1 MNLSKLAIRRPVAT
15 LMAVCVIILLGIV
28 SFTGLPL
35 DLFPDFE
42 FPIAAVITNYEGA
55 APAEVENM
63 VSRPL
68 EQALAT
74 VQGVENISSISQ
86 VGMSLVLLEFNW
98 GIDLDMALMDARE
111 NIDLVKGFLPDDADD
126 PMVLKAD
133 PSMMPIVQL
142 SLYGDREDWELR
154 RLAEDIVEPRLERVQ
169 GVASVDVVGG
179 RTREIQVAVDP
190 RELGSYGISL
200 EEVSRALGQE
210 NFNISA
216 GSIQEGG
223 RDYQLRA
230 VGEFAS
236 LQEMENLIIRSNP
249 GQTVLLKDVA
259 TVEDG
264 FREATRINRFNGDP
278 SIGLLVSKQ
287 ADANTV
293 RVSSNVQDALSGI
306 ESALPEGVQIRKVM
320 DQADFINE
328 SIQSVFEVGGVG
340 ALLAGLVLL
349 FFLRSFRSTMVVALS
364 IPVSVVATFVLMYF
378 YGLTLNIVSLGGLA
392 LGIGIMVDSSIVVLE
407 NIYRFRQEGRS
418 MRKAAGDGAT
428 QVAGAITAATLT
440 TVVVFLPVVFME
452 GFASQIFMSMALTVS
467 FSLLAALAV
476 ALTVVPALSSRL
488 LARVMTEDTGRRKG
502 AKEAGEAR
510 DQGAG
515 DKSAGAGGDPGD
527 AKEKGS
533 GAPKAEQANLLYRM
547 TGGFHRYYHRL
558 ENRYRSLLEWSLLR
572 RKLIMAIFVLSFVAS
587 FALVP
592 FIGAEFL
599 PQMDEGYISVRVE
612 LPTGSALE
620 ETDYVVEQVH
630 GMLATIPEVQDVYK
644 SIGGGGGMDM
654 GLGGGGTSHRASLD
668 LILSDLRARDRSAQE
683 IAEEIRGGLS
693 RIAGAEYSVSTDGM
707 TAGGMGGMPIDI
719 AVRGDDLGELERITE
734 QMAVIIARVPGTR
747 EVSTSFDE
755 GRSELKAVV
764 DREKAANHGLAFAQ
778 VGSALRT
785 AVSGSTATRYRTGAE
800 ELDVRVILPDS
811 YSRSLAAL
819 EEITLTSPYGYP
831 VPLKEVT
838 TFLEEV
844 APMSINRYNQVR
856 SASVEAQV
864 VGRSQGEVMNEIM
877 AQLDGLALPEGYF
890 IDYEGEFQMMQES
903 FEDLA
908 LALLLAIILVYM
920 IMAAQFESLL
930 HPFIIMFALPQTFT
944 GVALALFLTG
954 RSLNV
959 ASFIGV
965 IMLSGIVV
973 NNGIVLVDYINK
985 LRELGRGCREAV
997 LEAGPVRLRP
1007 IMMTT
1012 LTTVLAMFPMALGI
1026 GSGAELRAPMATVV
1040 IGGLLFSTLITLIVI
1055 PVVYTLVE
1063 DVKTWA
1069 RARTLGSR
1077 SRRLQADK

>member
-15 LMAVCVIILLGIV
+15 LMAVCVIILLGFV

-42 FPIAAVITNYEGA
+42 FPIAAVITDYEGA

-68 EQALAT
+68 EQSLAT
-74 VQGVENISSISQ
+74 VEGVENISSISQ
-86 VGMSLVLLEFNW
+86 VGMSVVLLEFNW
-98 GIDLDMALMDARE
+98 GIDLDLALIDARE
-111 NIDLVKGFLPDDADD
+111 NIDLVKGFLPDDAGD

-169 GVASVDVVGG
+169 GVASVDVIGG

-190 RELGSYGISL
+190 RMLGSYGLSL
-200 EEVSRALGQE
+200 DEVSRALGQE
-210 NFNISA
+210 NFNISV

-236 LQEMENLIIRSNP
+236 LQEMENLIVRSNP

-264 FREATRINRFNGDP
+264 FRDATRINRFNGDS

-293 RVSSNVQDALSGI
+293 RVSSNVHDAMSGI
-306 ESALPEGVQIRKVM
+306 ERALPEGVQITKVM

-328 SIQSVFEVGGVG
+328 SIQSVFEVGAVG
-340 ALLAGLVLL
+340 ALLAGMVLL
-349 FFLRSFRSTMVVALS
+349 LFLRSFRSTLVVALS

-418 MRKAAGDGAT
+418 MRKAAGDGST

-440 TVVVFLPVVFME
+440 TVVVFLPVVFIE

-467 FSLLAALAV
+467 FSLLAALVV
-476 ALTVVPALSSRL
+476 ALTVVPVLSSRL
-488 LARVMTEDTGRRKG
+488 LERVMSEDTSRRKG
-502 AKEAGEAR
+502 AKELETSSSQDAGEKDDAPSQTAR
-510 DQGAG
+510 A
-515 DKSAGAGGDPGD
+515 S
-527 AKEKGS
+527 
-533 GAPKAEQANLLYRM
+533 LLYRL
-547 TGGFHRYYHRL
+547 TEGFHRFYLRL
-558 ENRYRSLLEWSLLR
+558 ESFYRSFLKWSLGR
-572 RKLIMAIFVLSFVAS
+572 RKLIMAIFVLSFLAS

-630 GMLATIPEVQDVYK
+630 GMLAPIPEVQDVYK
-644 SIGGGGGMDM
+644 SIGGAGGMDM
-654 GLGGGGTSHRASLD
+654 GFGGGGNSHRGNLD
-668 LILSDLRARDRSAQE
+668 ILLSDLRDRDRSAQE
-683 IAEEIRGGLS
+683 IAEEIRSGLS
-693 RIAGAEYSVSTDGM
+693 RIAGAEFSVSTEGM

-719 AVRGDDLGELERITE
+719 AVRGDDLAELERITE
-734 QMAVIIARVPGTR
+734 QMAVIVSRVPGTR

-764 DREKAANHGLAFAQ
+764 DREKASDHGLAFAQ

-785 AVSGSTATRYRTGAE
+785 AVSGSTATRYRTGTE

-811 YSRSLAAL
+811 YSESLAAL

-864 VGRSQGEVMNEIM
+864 VGRSQGEVMNDIM

-908 LALLLAIILVYM
+908 IALLLAIILVYM

-1055 PVVYTLVE
+1055 PVVYTLIE
-1063 DVKTWA
+1063 DLKGWV

>member
-1 MNLSKLAIRRPVAT
+1 MNLSKLAIRRPIAT
-15 LMAVCVIILLGIV
+15 LMAVCVIIILGFV

-35 DLFPDFE
+35 DLFPEFE
-42 FPIAAVITNYEGA
+42 FPIAAVITEYEGA

-63 VSRPL
+63 VTRPL
-68 EQALAT
+68 EQSLAT
-74 VQGVENISSISQ
+74 VQGVENIRSISQ

-98 GIDLDMALMDARE
+98 GIDLDMAMLDARE
-111 NIDLVKGFLPDDADD
+111 SIDMVRGFLPDDAGD
-126 PMVLKAD
+126 PLVLKAD
-133 PSMMPIVQL
+133 PSLMPIVQL

-154 RLAEDIVEPRLERVQ
+154 RIAEDIVEPRLERVH

-190 RELGSYGISL
+190 LLLGNYRLSL
-200 EEVSRALGQE
+200 EEVTRALSQE

-230 VGEFAS
+230 VGEFSS
-236 LQEMENLIIRSNP
+236 LQEMENLIVRSNP
-249 GQTVLLKDVA
+249 VQAILLKDVA

-264 FREATRINRFNGDP
+264 FRDANRINRFNGDA

-293 RVSSNVQDALSGI
+293 RVSSAVENAMDNI
-306 ESALPEGVQIRKVM
+306 EKALPEGVQIRKVM

-328 SIQSVFEVGGVG
+328 SIQSVFEVGGIG
-340 ALLAGLVLL
+340 ALLAGFVLL
-349 FFLRSFRSTMVVALS
+349 LFLRSIRSTLVVALA
-364 IPVSVVATFVLMYF
+364 IPVSVIATFVLMYF

-407 NIYRFRQEGRS
+407 NIYRFRQEGRG

-476 ALTVVPALSSRL
+476 ALTVVPVLSSRL
-488 LARVMTEDTGRRKG
+488 LERVMTEDVDRQKEQGESEAAEEEKEGRTK
-502 AKEAGEAR
+502 
-510 DQGAG
+510 
-515 DKSAGAGGDPGD
+515 DKS
-527 AKEKGS
+527 KKKG
-533 GAPKAEQANLLYRM
+533 LLYRM
-547 TGGFHRYYHRL
+547 TEGFHRLYSRL
-558 ENRYRSLLEWSLLR
+558 ASFYRRLLNWSLGR
-572 RKLIMAIFVLSFVAS
+572 RKLIMVFFVLSFLAS

-599 PQMDEGYISVRVE
+599 PDMDEGYINIRVE
-612 LPTGSALE
+612 LPQGSVLE
-620 ETDYVVEQVH
+620 DTEYVANQVH
-630 GMLATIPEVQDVYK
+630 NLLEALPEVDSIYK
-644 SIGGGGGMDM
+644 SIGGGGGMEM
-654 GLGGGGTSHRASLD
+654 GFGGGGNAHRASLD
-668 LILSDLRARDRSAQE
+668 IILKDLRDRNRSSQE
-683 IAEEIRGGLS
+683 VAEVIRGQVT
-693 RIAGAEYSVSTDGM
+693 RIAGAEFSVRTDGI
-707 TAGGMGGMPIDI
+707 AGPDMAGMPIDI
-719 AVRGDDLGELERITE
+719 AVRGDDLAELERITE
-734 QMAVIIARVPGTR
+734 QIAVLVERVPGTR
-747 EVSTSFDE
+747 EVATSFDE
-755 GRSELKAVV
+755 GRPELKAVV
-764 DREKAANHGLAFAQ
+764 DREKAADHGLVFAQ

-785 AVSGSTATRYRTGAE
+785 AVSGTTATRYRTGTE

-819 EEITLTSPYGYP
+819 EEITINSPYGYP

-864 VGRSQGEVMNEIM
+864 VGRSQNDVMTDIM
-877 AQLDGLALPEGYF
+877 ALLEGLELPEGYL
-890 IDYEGEFQMMQES
+890 IDYEGEFQLMQES

-985 LRELGRGCREAV
+985 LRDLGRDCREAV

-1012 LTTVLAMFPMALGI
+1012 LTTVLAMFPMALGF

-1055 PVVYTLVE
+1055 PVVYTLVD
-1063 DVKTWA
+1063 DVKIWA
-1069 RARTLGSR
+1069 KNRVTRRR
-1077 SRRLQADK
+1077 SDVPAEK

>member
-1 MNLSKLAIRRPVAT
+1 VNLPKLAIKRPVAT
-15 LMAVCVIILLGIV
+15 LMAVCVILILGFV

-35 DLFPDFE
+35 DLFPEFE
-42 FPIAAVITNYEGA
+42 FPIAAVITDYDGA
-55 APAEVENM
+55 APAEVESM

-68 EQALAT
+68 EQSLAT

-98 GIDLDMALMDARE
+98 GIDLDMALLDARE
-111 NIDLVKGFLPDDADD
+111 QIDMVRGFLPDDASD
-126 PMVLKAD
+126 PMVFKAD

-154 RLAEDIVEPRLERVQ
+154 RIAEDIVEPRLERVP
-169 GVASVDVVGG
+169 GVASVDVFGG
-179 RTREIQVAVDP
+179 RSREIKVTVDP
-190 RELGSYGISL
+190 KLLGNYGVSL
-200 EEVSRALGQE
+200 DEVTQALGRE
-210 NFNISA
+210 NYNVSA
-216 GSIQEGG
+216 GSVEEGG

-236 LQEMENLIIRSNP
+236 LQEMERMVLSSNP

-259 TVEDG
+259 VVEDG
-264 FREATRINRFNGDP
+264 FSDISRINRFNGDT
-278 SIGLLVSKQ
+278 SIGLHISKQ

-293 RVSSNVQDALSGI
+293 RVSEATWNAVDDIQQ
-306 ESALPEGVQIRKVM
+306 ALPEGVQIQKVM

-328 SIQSVFEVGGVG
+328 SIEAVFEVGALG
-340 ALLAGLVLL
+340 ALLAGFVLL
-349 FFLRSFRSTMVVALS
+349 LFLRSFRSTLVVALS

-418 MRKAAGDGAT
+418 MRKSAGDGAS

-467 FSLLAALAV
+467 FSLLAALVV
-476 ALTVVPALSSRL
+476 ALTVVPVLSSRL
-488 LARVMTEDTGRRKG
+488 LDKVMVDGHV
-502 AKEAGEAR
+502 AGV
-510 DQGAG
+510 
-515 DKSAGAGGDPGD
+515 K
-527 AKEKGS
+527 KEKS
-533 GAPKAEQANLLYRM
+533 GADTEKTQTEGEKPEPGKDGGKGRSRGGNLFYRL
-547 TGGFHRYYHRL
+547 TEGFHRGYRRL
-558 ENRYRSLLEWSLLR
+558 EALYRWVLNGSLKR
-572 RKLIMAIFVLSFVAS
+572 RKLVMAIFVLSFVAS

-599 PQMDEGYISVRVE
+599 PDMDEGYLNVRAD
-612 LPTGSALE
+612 LPQGSALE
-620 ETDYVVEQVH
+620 ETEHVAVQVH
-630 GMLATIPEVQDVYK
+630 DLVEAIPEVDAVNM
-644 SIGGGGGMDM
+644 SIGGAGGMDM
-654 GLGGGGTSHRASLD
+654 GVGGGGNTNRASLD
-668 LILSDLRARDRSAQE
+668 VILLDLADRDRSAQDV
-683 IAEEIRGGLS
+683 AEEIRRGVT
-693 RIAGAEYSVSTDGM
+693 RIAGAEFSVSTGDMGG
-707 TAGGMGGMPIDI
+707 AGMGGMPVDI
-719 AVRGDDLGELERITE
+719 AVRGDDLDVLEELTDRIATVVE
-734 QMAVIIARVPGTR
+734 GVDGTR
-747 EVSTSFDE
+747 EVGTSFDE
-755 GRSELKAVV
+755 GRPELKAVV
-764 DREKAANHGLAFAQ
+764 DREKAADHGLAFAQ

-785 AVSGSTATRYRTGAE
+785 AVSGSTATQYRTGADE
-800 ELDVRVILPDS
+800 IDVRVTLPDS
-811 YSRSLAAL
+811 YSRSLASL
-819 EEITLTSPYGYP
+819 EEVTLHSPYGYQ

-838 TFLEEV
+838 SFLEEV
-844 APMSINRYNQVR
+844 APRSINRYNQVR
-856 SASVEAQV
+856 SASVDAQV
-864 VGRSQGEVMNEIM
+864 VGRSQAEVMGEII
-877 AQLDGLALPEGYF
+877 AQLDGMELPEGYL

-997 LEAGPVRLRP
+997 LEAGPIRLRP

-1012 LTTVLAMFPMALGI
+1012 STTVLAMFPMSLGF

-1055 PVVYTLVE
+1055 PVVYTLIE
-1063 DVKTWA
+1063 DVKVWV
-1069 RARTLGSR
+1069 RARVTRKSGV
-1077 SRRLQADK
+1077 QAEK

>member
-1 MNLSKLAIRRPVAT
+1 
-15 LMAVCVIILLGIV
+15 MAVCVIILLGIV

-42 FPIAAVITNYEGA
+42 FPIAAVITEYEGA

-68 EQALAT
+68 EQTLAT

-111 NIDLVKGFLPDDADD
+111 KIDLVKGFLPDDAGD

-133 PSMMPIVQL
+133 PAMMPIVQL

-169 GVASVDVVGG
+169 GVASVDVIGG

-190 RELGSYGISL
+190 RMLGSYGLSL

-236 LQEMENLIIRSNP
+236 LQEMENLILRSNP

-264 FREATRINRFNGDP
+264 FRDATRINRFNGDP

-293 RVSSNVQDALSGI
+293 RVSSNVRNAMEGI

-328 SIQSVFEVGGVG
+328 SIQSVFEVGAVG
-340 ALLAGLVLL
+340 ALLAGMVLL
-349 FFLRSFRSTMVVALS
+349 LFLRSFRSTMVVALS

-467 FSLLAALAV
+467 FSLLAALVV

-488 LARVMTEDTGRRKG
+488 LARVMTEDADRRKG
-502 AKEAGEAR
+502 VKEVEQDRGRSAVDKPTGSRDAGEK
-510 DQGAG
+510 D
-515 DKSAGAGGDPGD
+515 
-527 AKEKGS
+527 S
-533 GAPKAEQANLLYRM
+533 GAPKAEQANLLYRL
-547 TGGFHRYYHRL
+547 TEGFHRLYHRL
-558 ENRYRSLLEWSLLR
+558 ENFYRSLLEGSLRR
-572 RKLIMAIFVLSFVAS
+572 RKLVMAIFVLSFVAS

-599 PQMDEGYISVRVE
+599 PQMDEGYISVQVE

-630 GMLATIPEVQDVYK
+630 GMLAPIPEVQDVYK
-644 SIGGGGGMDM
+644 SIGGAGGMDM
-654 GLGGGGTSHRASLD
+654 GLGGGGNSHRASLD
-668 LILSDLRARDRSAQE
+668 LILSDLRDRDRSAQE
-683 IAEEIRGGLS
+683 IAEEIRSGLS
-693 RIAGAEYSVSTDGM
+693 RIAGAEFSVSTDGM

-719 AVRGDDLGELERITE
+719 AVRGDDLAELERITE
-734 QMAVIIARVPGTR
+734 QMAVIVARVPGTR
-747 EVSTSFDE
+747 EVTTSFDE

-764 DREKAANHGLAFAQ
+764 DREKAADHGLAFAQ

-800 ELDVRVILPDS
+800 ELDVRVTLPDA
-811 YSRSLAAL
+811 YSESLAAL

-1069 RARTLGSR
+1069 RARALGSR